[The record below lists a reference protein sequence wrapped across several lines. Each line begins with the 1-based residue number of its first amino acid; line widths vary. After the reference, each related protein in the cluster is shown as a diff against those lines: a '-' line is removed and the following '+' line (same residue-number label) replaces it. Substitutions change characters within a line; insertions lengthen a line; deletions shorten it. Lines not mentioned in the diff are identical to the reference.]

1 MNTKQKMIDD
11 AIWLD
16 WTTHDEDGF
25 VNGIRE
31 DAPEEAKQ
39 AFQKHI
45 DEKEELRKIGIKV

>member
-1 MNTKQKMIDD
+1 MNTKQKMLDD

-39 AFQKHI
+39 AYQKHLA
-45 DEKEELRKIGIKV
+45 EKAKHRLTGTKV